1 MKQLLASPS
10 LQLVTYPASATAQSA
25 EFASADCVTGL
36 NEIGQISVSNISGDP
51 QDVERIVALKAD
63 EQGASWYRIITMYED
78 QQPDN
83 WRVQAILY
91 ACVSSTANEQCRM
104 RRERLVRPTIFTYFI
119 ELIETSVASVV
130 YAYTHTPP
138 VARSNKSFW
147 ICSDNRTPPRVSNIT

>member
-10 LQLVTYPASATAQSA
+10 LQLVTYPASATAQS
-25 EFASADCVTGL
+25 GL

-91 ACVSSTANEQCRM
+91 A
-104 RRERLVRPTIFTYFI
+104 
-119 ELIETSVASVV
+119 
-130 YAYTHTPP
+130 
-138 VARSNKSFW
+138 
-147 ICSDNRTPPRVSNIT
+147 

>member
-36 NEIGQISVSNISGDP
+36 NEIGQISVSNISGSAGRGTY
-51 QDVERIVALKAD
+51 QALKAD

-91 ACVSSTANEQCRM
+91 A
-104 RRERLVRPTIFTYFI
+104 
-119 ELIETSVASVV
+119 
-130 YAYTHTPP
+130 
-138 VARSNKSFW
+138 
-147 ICSDNRTPPRVSNIT
+147 

>member
-63 EQGASWYRIITMYED
+63 EQGGTALLPCTKTNSLITGVYRRYCMRECHLKRMNNAGCGASALSGLQFSHIS
-78 QQPDN
+78 
-83 WRVQAILY
+83 L
-91 ACVSSTANEQCRM
+91 S
-104 RRERLVRPTIFTYFI
+104 
-119 ELIETSVASVV
+119 
-130 YAYTHTPP
+130 
-138 VARSNKSFW
+138 
-147 ICSDNRTPPRVSNIT
+147 

>member
-1 MKQLLASPS
+1 MELTMKRTLALTSLLLSAG
-10 LQLVTYPASATAQSA
+10 LVSTPAQSA

-91 ACVSSTANEQCRM
+91 A
-104 RRERLVRPTIFTYFI
+104 
-119 ELIETSVASVV
+119 
-130 YAYTHTPP
+130 
-138 VARSNKSFW
+138 
-147 ICSDNRTPPRVSNIT
+147 

>member
-63 EQGASWYRIITMYED
+63 EQALLPCTKTSSLITGAYRRYCMHECHLQQMNNAGCGASALSGLQFSHI
-78 QQPDN
+78 
-83 WRVQAILY
+83 
-91 ACVSSTANEQCRM
+91 
-104 RRERLVRPTIFTYFI
+104 
-119 ELIETSVASVV
+119 
-130 YAYTHTPP
+130 
-138 VARSNKSFW
+138 SF
-147 ICSDNRTPPRVSNIT
+147 S

>member
-91 ACVSSTANEQCRM
+91 AWYHLQQMNNAGCG
-104 RRERLVRPTIFTYFI
+104 
-119 ELIETSVASVV
+119 AS
-130 YAYTHTPP
+130 ALSGLQFSHI
-138 VARSNKSFW
+138 SLS
-147 ICSDNRTPPRVSNIT
+147 

>member
-1 MKQLLASPS
+1 MTELKNDRYLRALLRQP
-10 LQLVTYPASATAQSA
+10 
-25 EFASADCVTGL
+25 ADCVTGL

-91 ACVSSTANEQCRM
+91 A
-104 RRERLVRPTIFTYFI
+104 
-119 ELIETSVASVV
+119 
-130 YAYTHTPP
+130 
-138 VARSNKSFW
+138 
-147 ICSDNRTPPRVSNIT
+147 

>member
-36 NEIGQISVSNISGDP
+36 NEIGQISSQCCGDP

-91 ACVSSTANEQCRM
+91 A
-104 RRERLVRPTIFTYFI
+104 
-119 ELIETSVASVV
+119 
-130 YAYTHTPP
+130 
-138 VARSNKSFW
+138 
-147 ICSDNRTPPRVSNIT
+147 

>member
-1 MKQLLASPS
+1 MECPATCGETKNGADDETITCLTLA
-10 LQLVTYPASATAQSA
+10 QLVTYPASATAQSA

-91 ACVSSTANEQCRM
+91 A
-104 RRERLVRPTIFTYFI
+104 
-119 ELIETSVASVV
+119 
-130 YAYTHTPP
+130 
-138 VARSNKSFW
+138 
-147 ICSDNRTPPRVSNIT
+147 

>member
-78 QQPDN
+78 QQPETGAY
-83 WRVQAILY
+83 RRY
-91 ACVSSTANEQCRM
+91 CM
-104 RRERLVRPTIFTYFI
+104 RECHLQQMNNAGCG
-119 ELIETSVASVV
+119 AS
-130 YAYTHTPP
+130 
-138 VARSNKSFW
+138 
-147 ICSDNRTPPRVSNIT
+147 

>member
-36 NEIGQISVSNISGDP
+36 NEISRNLQLAIYFRDP

-91 ACVSSTANEQCRM
+91 A
-104 RRERLVRPTIFTYFI
+104 
-119 ELIETSVASVV
+119 
-130 YAYTHTPP
+130 
-138 VARSNKSFW
+138 
-147 ICSDNRTPPRVSNIT
+147 